1 MAETENKIEALEQEA
16 VKEVSEA
23 NAANPMADAPKKNA
37 VAAEPN
43 HLKNDAEDLGAAV
56 VKPTD
61 SNPDATKKVKQVSGQ
76 APQKSQG
83 SADPM
88 PKLSGHNTKL
98 EGAEAEEGSE
108 EIKEGEMPKAA
119 LDALKKHKEKSED
132 KEPAKDKKEVEETLD
147 AGEDS
152 KMADKKK
159 EVNRKTA
166 NISASY
172 GMKSA
177 SYKMK
182 KEEVD
187 EHVDALIAG
196 QDDLSEEFK
205 TKAATVFESA
215 VNSKVKEI
223 AESME
228 VEVKETYE
236 QDIAT
241 AKEELT
247 EKVDSYLSYVVEE
260 WMKENE
266 IALERG
272 IKGEIAEDFITGLKK
287 LFAEHY
293 IDVPDERYNVL
304 EDQAA
309 KIESL
314 EKKLNEQIE
323 KNVELNKE
331 NAVKSRKEIMAEV
344 ASDLADTSKEKFA
357 KLAEEI
363 EWSDADSFKSKCETI
378 KESYFGVKKEEVK
391 DELHDVAAGD
401 EASNEDLSKAMAA
414 YTAAISK
421 TKDIK
426 IS

>member
-1 MAETENKIEALEQEA
+1 MADTEKKLEALEQEA
-16 VKEVSEA
+16 VAEA
-23 NAANPMADAPKKNA
+23 NAQADAPKKNA

-159 EVNRKTA
+159 EVNQKTA

-187 EHVDALIAG
+187 EHMDALVAG

-223 AESME
+223 AEQME
-228 VEVKETYE
+228 ADVQTNYE
-236 QDIAT
+236 QDIAE
-241 AKEELT
+241 AKEALT

-344 ASDLADTSKEKFA
+344 ASDLADTSKEKFV

-378 KESYFGVKKEEVK
+378 KESYFGAKAEVK

>member
-1 MAETENKIEALEQEA
+1 MAETENKVEALEKEA
-16 VKEVSEA
+16 VAEA
-23 NAANPMADAPKKNA
+23 SANPQADAPKKNA
-37 VAAEPN
+37 VAAEPSHIASMHN
-43 HLKNDAEDLGAAV
+43 AEDLGAAV

-61 SNPDATKKVKQVSGQ
+61 SNPDATKKVKQVSGDAQ
-76 APQKSQG
+76 QKSQG
-83 SADPM
+83 AADPM
-88 PKLSGHNTKL
+88 PKLKEQEETK
-98 EGAEAEEGSE
+98 EGSE

-119 LDALKKHKEKSED
+119 LDALKKHKEKKED
-132 KEPAKDKKEVEETLD
+132 KEDKSEKTE
-147 AGEDS
+147 ASHEDE
-152 KMADKKK
+152 KMKKK
-159 EVNRKTA
+159 EG
-166 NISASY
+166 Y

-187 EHVDALIAG
+187 EHMNAMVAG

-223 AESME
+223 AETMDADYNN
-228 VEVKETYE
+228 KLE
-236 QDIAT
+236 QESAK

-272 IKGEIAEDFITGLKK
+272 IKGEIAEDFISGLKK
-287 LFAEHY
+287 LFSEHY
-293 IDVPDERYNVL
+293 IDVPDEKYDVL
-304 EDQAA
+304 EAQAT
-309 KIESL
+309 KIEDL

-323 KNVELNKE
+323 KNVELNKD
-331 NAVKSRKEIMAEV
+331 NADKTKNEVMAEV
-344 ASDLADTSKEKFA
+344 ANDLADTQKEKFA

-363 EWSDADSFKSKCETI
+363 EYSNAEDFKKKCETI
-378 KESYFGVKKEEVK
+378 KESYFGQKKEATESL
-391 DELHDVAAGD
+391 DDVAADG
-401 EASNEDLSKAMAA
+401 ETSNEDLSKAMAA

>member
-1 MAETENKIEALEQEA
+1 MAETDNKVEALETVAEA
-16 VKEVSEA
+16 S
-23 NAANPMADAPKKNA
+23 ANPQADAPKKNA
-37 VAAEPN
+37 VAAEPSHIASMN
-43 HLKNDAEDLGAAV
+43 NAEDLGAAV

-61 SNPDATKKVKQVSGQ
+61 SNPDATKKVKQVSGDAQ
-76 APQKSQG
+76 QKNQG
-83 SADPM
+83 AADPM
-88 PKLSGHNTKL
+88 PKLKESEET
-98 EGAEAEEGSE
+98 EEGSE

-119 LDALKKHKEKSED
+119 LDALKKHQ
-132 KEPAKDKKEVEETLD
+132 DKKEDKSEKS
-147 AGEDS
+147 DS
-152 KMADKKK
+152 KDK
-159 EVNRKTA
+159 EEG
-166 NISASY
+166 Y

-187 EHVDALIAG
+187 EHMDALTAG
-196 QDDLSEEFK
+196 SDDLSEEFK

-223 AESME
+223 AEEME
-228 VEVKETYE
+228 ADVQTNYE
-236 QDIAT
+236 QEIAK

-272 IKGEIAEDFITGLKK
+272 IKGEIAEDFISGLKK
-287 LFAEHY
+287 LFSEHY
-293 IDVPDERYNVL
+293 IDVPDEKYDVL
-304 EDQAA
+304 EAQAT
-309 KIESL
+309 KIDDL

-323 KNVELNKE
+323 KNVELNKD
-331 NAVKSRKEIMAEV
+331 NSVKTQKEIMAEV
-344 ASDLADTSKEKFA
+344 ASDLADTQKEKFA
-357 KLAEEI
+357 TLAEEI
-363 EWSDADSFKSKCETI
+363 EYSTAEDFKKKCETI
-378 KESYFGVKKEEVK
+378 KESYFGQKAKA
-391 DELHDVAAGD
+391 DEALDDVAAAG
-401 EASNEDLSKAMAA
+401 EASLSNEDLSKAMAA

>member
-1 MAETENKIEALEQEA
+1 MADTENKLEALEQE
-16 VKEVSEA
+16 VVEA
-23 NAANPMADAPKKNA
+23 SANPQADAPKKNA
-37 VAAEPN
+37 VAAEPSKLSN
-43 HLKNDAEDLGAAV
+43 EAEDLGAAV

-61 SNPDATKKVKQVSGQ
+61 SNPDATKKVKQVSGDAQ
-76 APQKSQG
+76 QKSQG
-83 SADPM
+83 AADPM
-88 PKLSGHNTKL
+88 PKLDSKMPGKAMEET
-98 EGAEAEEGSE
+98 EAEEGSE

-119 LDALKKHKEKSED
+119 LDALKKHKEKSEE
-132 KEPAKDKKEVEETLD
+132 KEDKKDGKEEVKEM
-147 AGEDS
+147 EDMP
-152 KMADKKK
+152 KDDMKKK
-159 EVNRKTA
+159 P
-166 NISASY
+166 
-172 GMKSA
+172 MKAGYMS
-177 SYKMK
+177 SNYKMK

-187 EHVDALIAG
+187 EHMDALVAG

-223 AESME
+223 AEQME
-228 VEVKETYE
+228 ADVQTNYE
-236 QDIAT
+236 QDIAK

-272 IKGEIAEDFITGLKK
+272 IKGEIAEDFISGLKK

-293 IDVPDERYNVL
+293 IDVPDEKYNVL
-304 EDQAA
+304 EDQAS
-309 KIESL
+309 KIEEL

-323 KNVELNKE
+323 KNVELNKD
-331 NAVKSRKEIMAEV
+331 NAEKSRKEIMAEV
-344 ASDLADTSKEKFA
+344 AGDLADTAKEKFA

-363 EWSDADSFKSKCETI
+363 EWSDADSFKQKCETI
-378 KESYFGVKKEEVK
+378 KESYFGKKEEVK
-391 DELHDVAAGD
+391 DKLDDVAAGD

-421 TKDIK
+421 TKDLK
-426 IS
+426 L

>member
-1 MAETENKIEALEQEA
+1 MADTENKLEALEQEA
-16 VKEVSEA
+16 VAEA
-23 NAANPMADAPKKNA
+23 SANPQADAPKKNA
-37 VAAEPN
+37 VAAEPSHIAKMN
-43 HLKNDAEDLGAAV
+43 NAEDLGPAV

-61 SNPDATKKVKQVSGQ
+61 SNPDATKKTKQVSGDAQ
-76 APQKSQG
+76 QKSQG
-83 SADPM
+83 AADPM

-98 EGAEAEEGSE
+98 ESTETEEGSE

-119 LDALKKHKEKSED
+119 LDALKKHKEKSEEKED
-132 KEPAKDKKEVEETLD
+132 KKDEKEVKEMDHMDKDKKKMEPVK
-147 AGEDS
+147 AG
-152 KMADKKK
+152 
-159 EVNRKTA
+159 
-166 NISASY
+166 Y
-172 GMKSA
+172 MKS

-187 EHVDALIAG
+187 EHMNALVAG

-215 VNSKVKEI
+215 VKSKVKEI
-223 AESME
+223 AEIME
-228 VEVKETYE
+228 ADYNNQIE
-236 QDIAT
+236 QDSAK

-272 IKGEIAEDFITGLKK
+272 IKGEIAEDFISGLKK

-293 IDVPDERYNVL
+293 IDVPDEKYNVL
-304 EDQAA
+304 EDQAS
-309 KIESL
+309 KIEDL

-323 KNVELNKE
+323 KNVELNKD
-331 NAVKSRKEIMAEV
+331 NADKSRKEIMAEV
-344 ASDLADTSKEKFA
+344 ASDLADTAKEKFA

-363 EWSDADSFKSKCETI
+363 EWSDAESFKKKCETI
-378 KESYFGVKKEEVK
+378 KESYFGKKEEVK
-391 DELHDVAAGD
+391 DKLDDVAAVG
-401 EASNEDLSKAMAA
+401 EPSNEDLSKAMAA

-421 TKDIK
+421 TKDLK
-426 IS
+426 L

>member
-1 MAETENKIEALEQEA
+1 MADTENKLEALEQE
-16 VKEVSEA
+16 VVEA
-23 NAANPMADAPKKNA
+23 SANPQADAPKKNA
-37 VAAEPN
+37 VAAEPSHIAKMN
-43 HLKNDAEDLGAAV
+43 NAEDLGPAV

-61 SNPDATKKVKQVSGQ
+61 SNPDATKKTKQVSGDAQ
-76 APQKSQG
+76 QKSQG
-83 SADPM
+83 AADPM
-88 PKLSGHNTKL
+88 QKLGGHNTKL
-98 EGAEAEEGSE
+98 ESTETEEGSE

-132 KEPAKDKKEVEETLD
+132 KEDKKDEKEVKEMDHMDKDKKKMEPVK
-147 AGEDS
+147 AG
-152 KMADKKK
+152 
-159 EVNRKTA
+159 
-166 NISASY
+166 Y
-172 GMKSA
+172 MKS

-187 EHVDALIAG
+187 EHMDALVAG
-196 QDDLSEEFK
+196 SDDLSEEFK

-223 AESME
+223 AEQME
-228 VEVKETYE
+228 ADVQTNYE
-236 QDIAT
+236 QDVAK

-247 EKVDSYLSYVVEE
+247 EKVDAYLSYVVEE

-266 IALERG
+266 VALERG
-272 IKGEIAEDFITGLKK
+272 IKGEIAEDFISGLKK

-293 IDVPDERYNVL
+293 IDVPDEKYNVL
-304 EDQAA
+304 EEQAS
-309 KIESL
+309 KIEDL

-323 KNVELNKE
+323 KNVELNKD
-331 NAVKSRKEIMAEV
+331 NADKARKEIMAEV
-344 ASDLADTSKEKFA
+344 AADLADTAKEKFA

-363 EWSDADSFKSKCETI
+363 EWSDADSFKKKCETI
-378 KESYFGVKKEEVK
+378 KESYFGKKEEVK

-401 EASNEDLSKAMAA
+401 ESNVDLSKAMAA

-426 IS
+426 LSNS

>member
-1 MAETENKIEALEQEA
+1 MAETENKVEALEKEA
-16 VKEVSEA
+16 VAEA
-23 NAANPMADAPKKNA
+23 SANPQADAPKKNA
-37 VAAEPN
+37 VAAEPSHIAKMN
-43 HLKNDAEDLGAAV
+43 NAEDLGPAV

-61 SNPDATKKVKQVSGQ
+61 SNPDATKKTKQVSGDAQ
-76 APQKSQG
+76 QKNQG
-83 SADPM
+83 AADPM
-88 PKLSGHNTKL
+88 PKLKEQEETK
-98 EGAEAEEGSE
+98 EGSE
-108 EIKEGEMPKAA
+108 EIKEGEMPQAA
-119 LDALKKHKEKSED
+119 LDALKKHKEKKED
-132 KEPAKDKKEVEETLD
+132 KSEKTETSH
-147 AGEDS
+147 EDE
-152 KMADKKK
+152 KMKKK
-159 EVNRKTA
+159 EG
-166 NISASY
+166 Y

-187 EHVDALIAG
+187 EHMNAMVAG

-223 AESME
+223 AETMDADYNN
-228 VEVKETYE
+228 KLE
-236 QDIAT
+236 QESAK

-287 LFAEHY
+287 LFSEHY
-293 IDVPDERYNVL
+293 IDVPDEKYDVL
-304 EDQAA
+304 EAQAT
-309 KIESL
+309 KIEDL

-323 KNVELNKE
+323 KNVELNKD
-331 NAVKSRKEIMAEV
+331 NADKTRNEVMAEV
-344 ASDLADTSKEKFA
+344 ASDLADTQKEKFA

-363 EWSDADSFKSKCETI
+363 EYSTSEDFKKKCETI
-378 KESYFGVKKEEVK
+378 KESYFGKKESK
-391 DELHDVAAGD
+391 DESLDDVAAAGP
-401 EASNEDLSKAMAA
+401 SSLNSEDLSKAMAA

>member
-1 MAETENKIEALEQEA
+1 MADTENKLEALEQE
-16 VKEVSEA
+16 VVEA
-23 NAANPMADAPKKNA
+23 SVNPQADAPKKNA
-37 VAAEPN
+37 VAAEPSHIAKMN
-43 HLKNDAEDLGAAV
+43 NAEDLGPAV

-61 SNPDATKKVKQVSGQ
+61 SNPDATKKSKQVSGDAQ
-76 APQKSQG
+76 QKSQG
-83 SADPM
+83 APEAM

-98 EGAEAEEGSE
+98 ENAEAEEGSE

-132 KEPAKDKKEVEETLD
+132 KDADKKDEKEVKEMDHMDKDKKKMEPVK
-147 AGEDS
+147 AG
-152 KMADKKK
+152 
-159 EVNRKTA
+159 
-166 NISASY
+166 Y
-172 GMKSA
+172 MKS

-187 EHVDALIAG
+187 EHMNALVAG

-223 AESME
+223 AEAME
-228 VEVKETYE
+228 ADVQTNYE
-236 QDIAT
+236 QDIAK

-272 IKGEIAEDFITGLKK
+272 IKGEIAEDFISGLKK

-293 IDVPDERYNVL
+293 IDVPDEKYNVL
-304 EDQAA
+304 EDQAS
-309 KIESL
+309 KIEDL

-323 KNVELNKE
+323 KNVELNKD
-331 NAVKSRKEIMAEV
+331 NAEKTRNEIMSEV
-344 ASDLADTSKEKFA
+344 ASDLADTAKEKFA

-363 EWSDADSFKSKCETI
+363 EWSDAESFKQKCETI
-378 KESYFGVKKEEVK
+378 KESYFGKKEEVK
-391 DELHDVAAGD
+391 DKLDDVAAGD
-401 EASNEDLSKAMAA
+401 TSADNVDLSKAMAA

-426 IS
+426 LSNS

>member
-1 MAETENKIEALEQEA
+1 MADTEKKLEALEQEA
-16 VKEVSEA
+16 VAEA
-23 NAANPMADAPKKNA
+23 NAQADAPKKNA

-132 KEPAKDKKEVEETLD
+132 KDAEDKKDVKDVKEEDMPKDDEKKTVK
-147 AGEDS
+147 AG
-152 KMADKKK
+152 
-159 EVNRKTA
+159 
-166 NISASY
+166 Y
-172 GMKSA
+172 MKS

-187 EHVDALIAG
+187 EHMDALVAG

-223 AESME
+223 AEQME
-228 VEVKETYE
+228 ADVQTNYE
-236 QDIAT
+236 QDIAE
-241 AKEELT
+241 AKEALT

-401 EASNEDLSKAMAA
+401 NASNEDLSKAMAA

>member
-1 MAETENKIEALEQEA
+1 MADTENKLEALEQEA
-16 VKEVSEA
+16 VAEA
-23 NAANPMADAPKKNA
+23 NAQADAPKKNA

-83 SADPM
+83 AADSM
-88 PKLSGHNTKL
+88 PTLTGHNTKL

-159 EVNRKTA
+159 EVNQKTA

-304 EDQAA
+304 EDQAN

-323 KNVELNKE
+323 KNVELNKD
-331 NAVKSRKEIMAEV
+331 NAVKTKNEIMSEV
-344 ASDLADTSKEKFA
+344 ASDLADTAKEKFA

-378 KESYFGVKKEEVK
+378 KESYFGAKEEVK
-391 DELHDVAAGD
+391 DSLHDVAAEDG
-401 EASNEDLSKAMAA
+401 ASNEDLSKAMAA

-421 TKDIK
+421 TKDMK